1 MYFVISYDVQNDQRR
16 SKLHKTLKNY
26 GAWIQYSV
34 FECNLNK
41 AEYLRLRHQLDALV
55 QADADDSLRVYQ
67 LCEDCKRK
75 IERIG
80 GITPPDDDDA
90 LLV

>member
-1 MYFVISYDVQNDQRR
+1 MYFVISYDIQNDRR
-16 SKLHKTLKNY
+16 RTKLHKALKNY

-34 FECNLNK
+34 FECDLNK
-41 AEYLRLRHQLDALV
+41 VEYLRLRHQLDKLV
-55 QADADDSLRVYQ
+55 QADSEDSLRVYQ

-80 GITPPDDDDA
+80 GIMPPDHDVII
-90 LLV
+90 L

>member
-1 MYFVISYDVQNDQRR
+1 MYFVISYDIQNDRR
-16 SKLHKTLKNY
+16 RTKLHKALKNY

-34 FECNLNK
+34 FECDLNK
-41 AEYLRLRHQLDALV
+41 VQYLRLRHQLGSIV
-55 QADADDSLRVYQ
+55 QADGDDSLRVYQ

-80 GITPPDDDDA
+80 GITPPDHDVII
-90 LLV
+90 L

>member
-1 MYFVISYDVQNDQRR
+1 MYFVISYDIQNDRR
-16 SKLHKTLKNY
+16 RTKLHKALKNY

-34 FECNLNK
+34 FECDLNK
-41 AEYLRLRHQLDALV
+41 AEYLRLRHQLDNIV
-55 QADADDSLRVYQ
+55 QAESDDSLRVYQ

-80 GITPPDDDDA
+80 GISPPDDTTII
-90 LLV
+90 V